1 MEHIDLGAEP
11 EVTRTA
17 EELLPL
23 IYDDLRRAA
32 RRQRR
37 RCRAGDTM
45 QTTALIHEAFLR
57 LHTTRTFNDHA
68 HFLRAAALA
77 MRHAL
82 INYARD
88 RITAKRGGDAPML
101 PLDEVDGV
109 SASSDQQLLEINDAL
124 GRLALLNPRLAQVVE
139 CRFFAGY
146 GDGETAR
153 ALGLTD
159 RTVRRDWIKARA
171 WLRNELAPL
180 QSEERL

>member
-1 MEHIDLGAEP
+1 
-11 EVTRTA
+11 
-17 EELLPL
+17 
-23 IYDDLRRAA
+23 
-32 RRQRR
+32 
-37 RCRAGDTM
+37 
-45 QTTALIHEAFLR
+45 
-57 LHTTRTFNDHA
+57 
-68 HFLRAAALA
+68 
-77 MRHAL
+77 
-82 INYARD
+82 
-88 RITAKRGGDAPML
+88 ML